1 MQSRLEHKLEVEG
14 LRTFILNQPGY
25 SGLAS
30 LLFKCPIKFENE
42 IDSIAH
48 TDGISISLGKEY
60 WEYAAKSKLYILV
73 HECMHIALQHS
84 IRGKKVRET
93 YKQYHPHVLH
103 QLSNIVMDCI
113 INTSLDQISW
123 MVRPEG
129 GFTYEKLDE
138 LVFKQTKEKVKLGK
152 QVWGYEELVHYILSL
167 LEKAADPNADGDGND
182 EGEGGESKDKGK
194 GTKGHPNQGKSA
206 SDLLSDL
213 TGTYVVDVMEP
224 GELGEEHLTEDE
236 KKRLKLDPE
245 TAKAWWKEALK
256 QAYGKLPMGALRD
269 LLADFDKHSDI
280 NYTQL
285 LRRLVV
291 PNLKN
296 TNKPNYSKPS
306 RRSLAGSTQV
316 YMPGVRKD
324 VSIKKLGVA
333 LDTSGSMF
341 GELEKFLG
349 EIEYI
354 KNFTK
359 AEVIIYACDAELQGS
374 YYVPKHK
381 SFKQEY
387 ERANIQFKGGG
398 GTAFEPVIEAA
409 TKDGVKALLFITDG
423 YGSYGEEPKYPVYW
437 LMTEKYKAPWGH
449 SIQLP
454 QVA

>member
-1 MQSRLEHKLEVEG
+1 MQSRLEHKLEVEA
-14 LRTFILNQPGY
+14 LRTYIVNQSGY

-42 IDSIAH
+42 IDSVAH

-60 WEYAAKSKLYILV
+60 WEYKAKSKLYILV

-93 YKQYHPHVLH
+93 YSQYHPLVLH

-113 INTSLDQISW
+113 INNSLDQISW
-123 MVRPEG
+123 MVKPEG
-129 GFTYEKLDE
+129 GMGFKDLDE
-138 LVFKQTKEKVKLGK
+138 LVFKQTKQKVDLGK
-152 QVWGYEELVHYILSL
+152 QIWSYEELVHYILSL
-167 LEKAADPNADGDGND
+167 LEKAADPEAGDG
-182 EGEGGESKDKGK
+182 EGKSKGKGK
-194 GTKGHPNQGKSA
+194 GTKGHPNKGKSA
-206 SDLLSDL
+206 QDLLSEL
-213 TGTYVVDVMEP
+213 TGTYVVDVMDP
-224 GELGEEHLTEDE
+224 GELGDKHLSKEEQ
-236 KKRLKLDPE
+236 KRLKLDPE
-245 TAKAWWKEALK
+245 TAKTWWKEALK
-256 QAYGKLPMGALRD
+256 QAYGNLPMGALRD
-269 LLADFDKHSDI
+269 LLSDFDKHSDI
-280 NYTQL
+280 NYTHL
-285 LRRLVV
+285 LRRLII

-306 RRSLAGSTQV
+306 RRSLAGSVQV

-341 GELEKFLG
+341 GEIEKFLG

-354 KNFTK
+354 KNVTK
-359 AEVIIYACDAELQGS
+359 AEVIIYACDSELQGS
-374 YYVPKHK
+374 YHVPKHK
-381 SFKQEY
+381 SFRQEY

-423 YGSYGEEPKYPVYW
+423 WGSYGEEPNYPVYW
-437 LMTEKYKAPWGH
+437 LLTDKKEVPWGH